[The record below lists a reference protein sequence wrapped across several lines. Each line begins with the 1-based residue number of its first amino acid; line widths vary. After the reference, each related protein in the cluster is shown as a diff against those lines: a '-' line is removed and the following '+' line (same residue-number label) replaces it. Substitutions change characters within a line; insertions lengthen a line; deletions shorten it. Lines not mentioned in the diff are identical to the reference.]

1 MSGHILVVARTR
13 IRRMYY
19 RGFYVI
25 RLVDSVCVPSTCS
38 FLRCSATCS
47 AVGKEWSHFGHV
59 KPVSDMTS
67 DWTILNKKH
76 ASVCYSIVQVAQPG
90 TLVFFSLY
98 TYQTRSNNASSSPAI
113 MVNGTEYSVK
123 NYGLLES
130 MSGSPC
136 VARPAAWDRLNRAAI
151 NAYCFRYKYQ
161 LALWSF
167 SLWRETT
174 TPLQRNLR

>member
-1 MSGHILVVARTR
+1 VVFSISGHILVVARTR

-25 RLVDSVCVPSTCS
+25 RLVDSVCAPSTCS

-76 ASVCYSIVQVAQPG
+76 ASVCYSIAQVA
-90 TLVFFSLY
+90 
-98 TYQTRSNNASSSPAI
+98 TRARLSSSLCILTRPDQI
-113 MVNGTEYSVK
+113 M
-123 NYGLLES
+123 
-130 MSGSPC
+130 
-136 VARPAAWDRLNRAAI
+136 PAAARQSGRWYWILRKKLW
-151 NAYCFRYKYQ
+151 
-161 LALWSF
+161 LAWVNVWLAVSGK
-167 SLWRETT
+167 TGC
-174 TPLQRNLR
+174 LRSAESCRHQCLLLPVQISTSAMIF